1 MFENMAAAIGHNRLK
16 PVIDRR
22 LDFSEVPDAMR
33 LMQQA
38 GHFGK
43 IAINFPPR

>member
-1 MFENMAAAIGHNRLK
+1 MK
-16 PVIDRR
+16 PVIDRT
-22 LDFSEVPDAMR
+22 LGFTEVPDALR

-43 IAINFPPR
+43 ATIAFP